1 MDNEF
6 DNFWNNSVN
15 QDEYRND
22 EHRNKE
28 IKNYIYALLIIL
40 ALGILYF
47 CTRGESYERGDRV
60 EVVETT
66 MGVAAYE
73 YAADIAHAANHEDKL
88 TMLEYLNDG
97 RGRVVYAGT
106 RGRFIYEK
114 GGMLEIKF
122 DDDIRNWWVP
132 KETVVKR

>member
-6 DNFWNNSVN
+6 DNFWNNSAN
-15 QDEYRND
+15 QDEY
-22 EHRNKE
+22 RNKE
-28 IKNYIYALLIIL
+28 IKNYIYASLIIL
-40 ALGILYF
+40 ALVILYF

-60 EVVETT
+60 EVVENT

-73 YAADIAHAANHEDKL
+73 YAGDIAHAANHEDKL
-88 TMLEYLNDG
+88 TMLEFLNDG

-114 GGMLEIKF
+114 GGMLEIRF

-132 KETVVKR
+132 KETVVKK